1 MFEREITLYAF
12 NLAHLQRVAADL
24 AEDSLDEQPAPGLKP
39 PRWVLGH
46 LAIATDL
53 GLRCLGV
60 AEYCPREWHE
70 AFGPGSPLGAPGPRP
85 SKAELVAAIEA
96 GHGYLTAALPNADPE
111 HLAGRH
117 KVAILRSTPLVTW
130 GDVVGHLMTNHA
142 AFHISQ
148 LSACRR
154 QAGHAPLF

>member
-24 AEDSLDEQPAPGLKP
+24 ADDLLDEQPAPGLKP
-39 PRWVLGH
+39 ARWVLGH

-53 GLRCLGV
+53 GLRCLGQ
-60 AEYCPREWHE
+60 AEHCPREWHE
-70 AFGPGSPLGAPGPRP
+70 AFGPGSPLDAQGRQP
-85 SKAELVAAIEA
+85 SKAELVAGIEA
-96 GHGYLTAALPNADPE
+96 GHGYVIAALPNADPE
-111 HLAGRH
+111 HLASRH
-117 KVAILRSTPLVTW
+117 KIAILRATPLVTW
-130 GDVVGHLMTNHA
+130 GDVVAHLMTNHA

>member
-12 NLAHLQRVAADL
+12 NLAQLQRVAADL
-24 AEDSLDEQPAPGLKP
+24 VEESLDEQLAPGLKP
-39 PRWVLGH
+39 ARWVLGH

-53 GLRCLGV
+53 ALRCLGQ
-60 AEYCPREWHE
+60 AEHCPRPWHE
-70 AFGPGSPLGAPGPRP
+70 AYGPGSALGQPGPKP
-85 SKAELVAAIEA
+85 TKAELVAAIEA
-96 GHGYLTAALPNADPE
+96 GHGYVSAAAPQADPE
-111 HLAGRH
+111 QMNSPH
-117 KVAILRSTPLVTW
+117 KVPILRGTPLVTW
-130 GDVVGHLMTNHA
+130 GDVVGHLMTTHA